1 MVKSRTKTEARRSY
15 ALIAVCGLAAVHIS
29 MCILSSLF
37 LPTGAPWNVIFL
49 GIELAFAAAA
59 LLCCLAAFVKSRR
72 DAAEAAAFV
81 GPLKEHLR
89 QPAGYLAAIWC
100 VCSFIACFWGIHEGL
115 GGLYHNGRYLFYLA
129 VSLLVLFPLGFY
141 LGRQDKRAL
150 LHALFDF
157 CLLCFCL
164 FVVYGFYRFLR
175 GDFSFNALFGRV
187 YRLKKVRMRLGQNT
201 NTTGCYAAFFLV
213 FGVYRMGALKKAWKK
228 ALLVLALVPVF
239 AAFALVESRSAVI
252 SSAVAVGFM
261 AGAAVYRRRK
271 DKGLVSL
278 LLAAAVGVAAAAA
291 FVGVFYGARRFLNLM
306 QQKVIRSYAAKV
318 PKKTRT
324 PGGLVKEDGNELGGR
339 RELWVSVLVHVFK
352 TPGLLLH
359 GCTQSSTPTIV
370 EGLIGKEYNTH
381 NQLLEVLLAYGL
393 PSLLLFL
400 AWLVCVARKSLALSF
415 DPRAA
420 EGRWMLPA
428 VLLLLVVN
436 NMAETMLVAR
446 GHFVGGFFFLIAG
459 CVCGMAPEKKKVSP
473 GLPKEQTGGDA

>member
-1 MVKSRTKTEARRSY
+1 MNSSRTKTEARRSY
-15 ALIAVCGLAAVHIS
+15 ALISIYGLAAVHIS

-37 LPTGAPWNVIFL
+37 LPTGAPWNIVFL
-49 GIELAFAAAA
+49 GIELAAAAAA
-59 LLCCLAAFVKSRR
+59 LLCCLAAFAKSRR
-72 DAAEAAAFV
+72 DAAFIE
-81 GPLKEHLR
+81 PLTECLR

-100 VCSFIACFWGIHEGL
+100 VCSFIACFWGIHGGL

-129 VSLLVLFPLGFY
+129 VSLLVLFPLGFH
-141 LGRQDKRAL
+141 LGQQDKRAL
-150 LHALFDF
+150 LHVLFDF

-175 GDFSFNALFGRV
+175 GDFSFTALFGRV
-187 YRLKKVRMRLGQNT
+187 YHLKRVRMRLGQNT

-213 FGVYRMGALKKAWKK
+213 LGVYRMRTLKKPWKK
-228 ALLVLALVPVF
+228 ALLTLALVPVF
-239 AAFALVESRSAVI
+239 AAFALVETRSAVY
-252 SSAVAVGFM
+252 SCTAVIGFL
-261 AGAAVYRRRK
+261 AGAAFFRHRK
-271 DKGLVSL
+271 KNNLVSL
-278 LLAAAVGVAAAAA
+278 LLAAAVGIAAAAA

-306 QQKVIRSYAAKV
+306 QQKVIKAYAVRV

-324 PGGLVKEDGNELGGR
+324 PSDLIREDVNGFGRR
-339 RELWVSVLVHVFK
+339 RELWTSVLVHVFK

-359 GCTQSSTPTIV
+359 GCTQSSTPVIV
-370 EGLIGKEYNTH
+370 EGLIGKVYNTH

-400 AWLVCVARKSLALSF
+400 AWLVCVARKSLALTF
-415 DPRAA
+415 DPRAG
-420 EGRWMLPA
+420 EGRWLLPA

-459 CVCGMAPEKKKVSP
+459 YVCGMAPVKKKTSP
-473 GLPKEQTGGDA
+473 GHPKEQTGGGA